1 MSSSHR
7 HIITAIT
14 VMAILFAGISVISDD
29 SHAEPFWISVYDQNG
44 EPISPEDLRMTF
56 SVDMDTRKYI
66 DPLGTE
72 VTEFII
78 NKDSVILASGSYGI
92 KVMPSGGSFILKMEL
107 NRTVDGMKGNDL
119 SYLSD
124 CGLKVILSE
133 GGSEVANAVLDKDNG
148 MSSLFSGSI
157 QSGKVYDLSIVAA
170 TQYIIRSTGAGPG
183 PIDSI
188 GIRIVADL
196 MDSDVT
202 VTFDPNG
209 GTVGTTTKVVEY
221 GSAYGDLPTPHRSGY
236 SFNGWYTSE
245 TDGSRVTS
253 ETIVTDVEDHTLY
266 AHWSYIPVPDPK
278 PEPPTPPEPEHSTS
292 ESIGDDG
299 SKTET
304 EKETTTDG
312 DRTTVIEKET
322 VTRTDGSTQVT
333 ESTTVTD
340 KTETGSTGT
349 STSTVT
355 VRDSQGRLVSI
366 TETITT
372 TTVDGDTKVTVI
384 ESVTK
389 DPRGK
394 VISKE
399 TTEIVDTDLGDGRID
414 TTSTTV
420 KDTSDGRVT
429 TETSSETSGK
439 DGSIEKV
446 GTVTET
452 HTDPNGNILKVVEI
466 ESTVMETTVSGS
478 TITKT
483 DSKVTTK
490 DAEGNV
496 LRKDTVTSESS
507 LSVSGKKTTTSSSS
521 TTESRDAE
529 GNLLGITESFS
540 ETTQSP
546 GSDIVTEFRE
556 TFTSPDG
563 EAKVS
568 EGVQNTTGD
577 YSITTVAVVVTEK
590 DRTDANAQT
599 TLNYLGEATL
609 DSEDVDRAYEHSVKT
624 TQNMEKHNDMYR
636 DVRVNTG
643 FGVSAK
649 ATSGAMGRIS
659 DLGMGLRIE
668 GYVGSLTYD
677 AESCRGFSDFDKEI
691 AFSLVMDAVDVLTEA
706 QKVVVGS
713 NSFVSVSAYAG
724 AEYVTDLGGTVTISF
739 NFNPGLLEYVACYI
753 ADDGS
758 KEEVPFTYDAVSGK
772 VSMRSTHHSIYAML
786 PVTVPEDAED
796 GIPSALL
803 FIGLA
808 IALIVIATVAYMT
821 LRCRRS

>member
-1 MSSSHR
+1 MLSR
-7 HIITAIT
+7 RNTFI
-14 VMAILFAGISVISDD
+14 MAIAVMTMAISFIPFTSDAADADTFGVSMYDSSGKMIS
-29 SHAEPFWISVYDQNG
+29 AESLQ
-44 EPISPEDLRMTF
+44 MTF

-66 DPLGTE
+66 DLEGRE
-72 VTEFII
+72 VTEYVI
-78 NKDSVILASGSYGI
+78 NKDSVILPSGQYGI
-92 KVMPSGGSFILKMEL
+92 GIMPSGGSFILKMEL
-107 NRTVDGMKGNDL
+107 KRTVDGVKGNDL

-124 CGLKVILSE
+124 CGLKVILDD
-133 GGSEVANAVLDKDNG
+133 GGSETNYAVLDRDNG
-148 MSSLFSGSI
+148 MSGSFSAPLA
-157 QSGKVYDLSIVAA
+157 SGKVYGLSIVVDSQF
-170 TQYIIRSTGAGPG
+170 TFTTTVGGPQPITGIGLRLTAEL
-183 PIDSI
+183 IDSS
-188 GIRIVADL
+188 V
-196 MDSDVT
+196 DVS
-202 VTFDPNG
+202 FDPNG
-209 GTVGTTTKVVEY
+209 GIVSTTTKTVEY
-221 GSAYGDLPTPHRSGY
+221 GEPYGDLPTPHRSGY

-266 AHWSYIPVPDPK
+266 AHWSYIPVPDP
-278 PEPPTPPEPEHSTS
+278 EPTPPEPKPPVPEHSES
-292 ESIGDDG
+292 EYIGDDG

-312 DRTTVIEKET
+312 DRTTIIEKET
-322 VTRTDGSTQVT
+322 VTKTDGSTQVT
-333 ESTTVTD
+333 ESTTVTE
-340 KTETGSTGT
+340 KTETGSSGT

-355 VRDSQGRLVSI
+355 VRDSQGRLVST
-366 TETITT
+366 TEITT
-372 TTVDGDTKVTVI
+372 TMTVDGDTKVTVT

-389 DPRGK
+389 DPRGN

-399 TTEIVDTDLGDGRID
+399 TTEIVDTDLGDGRTD
-414 TTSTTV
+414 STSTTV
-420 KDTSDGRVT
+420 KDTSDGKVT

-439 DGSIEKV
+439 DGSTERMD
-446 GTVTET
+446 TVVEM
-452 HTDPNGNILKVVEI
+452 HTDPDGNILKVIET
-466 ESTVMETTVSGS
+466 ESTVTETTVSGS
-478 TITKT
+478 TVTKT

-507 LSVSGKKTTTSSSS
+507 LSVSGKKTTTSSTS
-521 TTESRDAE
+521 TTESHDAE
-529 GNLLGITESFS
+529 GKLIGITESFS

-563 EAKVS
+563 ETKVS

-590 DRTDANAQT
+590 DGIDANAQT

-609 DSEDVDRAYEHSVKT
+609 DSEDVDRAYDHSVKT
-624 TQNMEKHNDMYR
+624 TQNMEKHNDMSR

-659 DLGMGLRIE
+659 DLGMGLYIE
-668 GYVGSLTYD
+668 GSIGSLRYD

-691 AFSLVMDAVDVLTEA
+691 AFSLVKDAVDVLTEA

-739 NFNPGLLEYVACYI
+739 DFNPGLLDYVACYI

-758 KEEVPFTYDAVSGK
+758 TEEIPFDYDQSTGK
-772 VSMRSTHHSIYAML
+772 VSMRSTHHSVYAML
-786 PVTVPEDAED
+786 PAEE
-796 GIPSALL
+796 PSEEVSATGYLL
-803 FIGLA
+803 FI
-808 IALIVIATVAYMT
+808 LIVVIIAASVAIIVW
-821 LRCRRS
+821 RNRA